1 MDNLEVIFEMLQK
14 YLGGVAGLFT
24 SAAVIWK
31 VFGPKIKEWIRS
43 IAEEIIEKPLA
54 AFEKRFTRD
63 LDEIRKELI
72 TINEYNN
79 ETQSDDTM
87 ILGYTIL
94 KDCKEFDKG
103 DEISEMR
110 YSQLCAMYARY
121 TNKGGNGVV
130 EKAWN
135 QFLENVKV
143 V

>member
-1 MDNLEVIFEMLQK
+1 MDNTIALLEALAEMVK
-14 YLGGVAGLFT
+14 GVAGFLT
-24 SAAVIWK
+24 SALVIWK

-43 IAEEIIEKPLA
+43 ITEEIIEKPLA

-72 TINEYNN
+72 TINEYND

-94 KDCKEFDKG
+94 KDCKEFNKG

-121 TNKGGNGVV
+121 SNKGGNGVV